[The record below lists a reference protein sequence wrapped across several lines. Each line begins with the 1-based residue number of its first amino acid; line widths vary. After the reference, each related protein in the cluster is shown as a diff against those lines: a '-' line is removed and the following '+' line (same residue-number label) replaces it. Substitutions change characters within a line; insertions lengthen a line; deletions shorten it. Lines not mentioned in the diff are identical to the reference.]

1 MSRLK
6 NFFVRYL
13 SAEEAANEEETIK
26 QKLLAGEKV
35 SFSDCNYL
43 LDAVDDVESWELVAQ
58 NNLLEP
64 NNPPVNILE
73 NYDSEDAIQFVDMV
87 RRIINACV
95 TLNENWVQLPFD
107 FIKHIIMFSK
117 NIDAL
122 YCIADLQIE
131 DLIDRDVCDANL
143 FEEIKTLAYNRY
155 NHLSIR
161 RRYQ

>member
-64 NNPPVNILE
+64 NNPPINILE

-95 TLNENWVQLPFD
+95 TLNEN
-107 FIKHIIMFSK
+107 
-117 NIDAL
+117 
-122 YCIADLQIE
+122 
-131 DLIDRDVCDANL
+131 
-143 FEEIKTLAYNRY
+143 
-155 NHLSIR
+155 
-161 RRYQ
+161 